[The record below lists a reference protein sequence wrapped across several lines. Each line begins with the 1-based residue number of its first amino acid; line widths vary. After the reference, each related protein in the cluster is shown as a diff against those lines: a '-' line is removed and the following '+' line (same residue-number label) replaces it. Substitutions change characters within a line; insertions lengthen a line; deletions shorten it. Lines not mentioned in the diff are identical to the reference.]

1 MDSLSIRLDY
11 NVYNHGPS
19 RHKTNKSYKISHK
32 NTISYNRFKTYK
44 SNTNL
49 DNEPLRTGDRFI
61 PFKDEDNFQNFILKT
76 PNLTLNYD
84 LEKAKKNEED
94 LLSPL
99 EEKHETNYANFIVDN
114 MLRTSTDQYNFPY
127 SKFARFRSN
136 SIYTF
141 SKRVSYNSINTNINN
156 SINNSNNQEKDNKIL
171 FEYLK
176 INNSNIKKTHIKN
189 SNELLRTKNK
199 INKNKNNLNISPIL
213 YEPQNQIN
221 SIFNENNN
229 RSNSDLIFQ
238 FIDASSN
245 KRNVLPDTDY
255 LLANYSCNNIYKRKI
270 NLIPERI
277 LDAPNLVDD
286 YYLNLLEWG
295 RANILAVALGPEI
308 FMEW

>member
-1 MDSLSIRLDY
+1 
-11 NVYNHGPS
+11 
-19 RHKTNKSYKISHK
+19 
-32 NTISYNRFKTYK
+32 
-44 SNTNL
+44 
-49 DNEPLRTGDRFI
+49 
-61 PFKDEDNFQNFILKT
+61 
-76 PNLTLNYD
+76 
-84 LEKAKKNEED
+84 
-94 LLSPL
+94 
-99 EEKHETNYANFIVDN
+99 

-156 SINNSNNQEKDNKIL
+156 SINNSNNNQEKDNKIL
-171 FEYLK
+171 FEDLK

-245 KRNVLPDTDY
+245 KRNALPDTDY

-270 NLIPERI
+270 N
-277 LDAPNLVDD
+277 
-286 YYLNLLEWG
+286 
-295 RANILAVALGPEI
+295 
-308 FMEW
+308 